1 MIALVED
8 VIDSTDTISSSNLLD
23 DIVVKL
29 DDMLME
35 WIDMSLLGTLK
46 VY

>member
-8 VIDSTDTISSSNLLD
+8 VIDSTDTISSCNLLD